1 MALLTRADIT
11 FRLRGANAHTDCG
24 GVAVD
29 SIKQALHLAVATV
42 EDHDVIVIGG
52 HMDVGSNLNPW
63 TIL

>member
-1 MALLTRADIT
+1 M
-11 FRLRGANAHTDCG
+11 
-24 GVAVD
+24 AVD